1 MTQNNKH
8 MIKKFIQHESASG
21 ILLILVAILALILD
35 NSPLAWIY
43 DSILALPLSISAGE
57 FAIAKPILLWIND
70 GLMAIFFFLIGLE
83 IKREL
88 LEGELSDI
96 KKATLPM
103 IAALGGL
110 VAPALIYTGFN
121 ISDGVAMKGWG
132 IPIATDIAFALGIL
146 SLLGK
151 NVPSSL
157 KILLLSLAI
166 IDDLSAIIIIAI
178 FYTSNLSVTA
188 LLLSSIGLCVA
199 ILLNQRGVT
208 KTAPYILIGVFM
220 WVCVL
225 KSGVHA
231 TLAGVLLAFT
241 IPLRTDGTRKSP
253 LKELEHA
260 LHPWIAYFIMPI
272 FAFANAGVSLKGL
285 SIDQFTSPLSMGI
298 FCGLF
303 LGKQVGVFS
312 FIWIATKLKI
322 CKLPDDTSWLHI
334 YGLAVLCGVGF
345 TMSLFI
351 GTLAFDDPDIGKQV
365 RIAILS
371 ASLLSALLGY
381 FILKLSTPKKISSE

>member
-1 MTQNNKH
+1 MS
-8 MIKKFIQHESASG
+8 IFKFIKHEAASG
-21 ILLILVAILALILD
+21 ILLILAALLALTLD
-35 NSPLAWIY
+35 NSPLSWAY
-43 DSILALPLSISAGE
+43 ESFLSLPLSISAGS
-57 FAIAKPILLWIND
+57 FSIAKPMLLWIND

-88 LEGELSDI
+88 LEGELSSLN
-96 KKATLPM
+96 KATLPM
-103 IAALGGL
+103 VAALGGL
-110 VAPALIYTGFN
+110 IVPALVYTAFN
-121 ISDGVAMKGWG
+121 HADDYAMQGWG
-132 IPIATDIAFALGIL
+132 VPIATDIAFALGIL

-151 NVPSSL
+151 NVPTSL

-178 FYTSNLSVTA
+178 FYTSKVSLMALVLSG
-188 LLLSSIGLCVA
+188 IGLIGA
-199 ILLNQRGVT
+199 ILLNRFGVR
-208 KTAPYILIGVFM
+208 KVAPYILLGVFM

-241 IPLRTDGTRKSP
+241 IPLNVKDGGESP
-253 LKELEHA
+253 LKTLEHS

-272 FAFANAGVSLKGL
+272 FAFANAGVSLKGM
-285 SIDQFTSPLSMGI
+285 SIDQFTTPLSLGI

-303 LGKQVGVFS
+303 FGKQVGIFS

-322 CKLPDDTSWLHI
+322 CALPNNVGWRHI
-334 YGLAVLCGVGF
+334 YGLSVLCGVGF

-351 GTLAFDDPDIGKQV
+351 GTLAFEDPEIGKQV
-365 RIAILS
+365 QIAILA
-371 ASLLSALLGY
+371 ASLISATFGY
-381 FILKLSTPKKISSE
+381 FILRLCTPKDRHQATSQ